1 MIICI
6 LSLLI
11 GFFSIIAICKIIK
24 NNEERRKKGIVLY
37 GKKLNCEERFG
48 TPIRYVVKV
57 EFVVNGSVQQK
68 KIITTDKNIK
78 KYIDNESIPL
88 IYINSKNKVYWM
100 EEKSNE
106 SIVIIILL
114 ASLCMFAFLVFVFF
128 LIKFCLTL
136 SI

>member
-1 MIICI
+1 MILCI
-6 LSLLI
+6 LSLLVGI
-11 GFFSIIAICKIIK
+11 FSIIAIYKIIK

-37 GKKLNCEERFG
+37 GKKLKCEERLG

-100 EEKSNE
+100 EEKSSE
-106 SIVIIILL
+106 GIVIIILL
-114 ASLCMFAFLVFVFF
+114 VALCMFAFVLAFGGF
-128 LIKFCLTL
+128 L
-136 SI
+136 SILSR